1 LILVLRNFFKEIA
14 MKTVLRRLT
23 AMALFDNLDFAT
35 ILAKPKRRM
44 RTAIMKKPAN
54 GEKLLV
60 ATISGRHVW

>member
-1 LILVLRNFFKEIA
+1 